1 MCDEPTP
8 LGDAGQATSDSR
20 ASVSAE
26 RPLRASAGE
35 SALML
40 TGEHACPSPGELAFA
55 APAPAPAHRAPVEP
69 AAAPEP
75 ATAPAPAHP
84 SAGEPAAAPA
94 PAPALESLATELIR
108 KAFELAR
115 LKPSRKVS
123 ESSRGLP
130 AVMAELLFAA
140 SPLSPGELA
149 RRTGVTDARI
159 ANSLKALEGRGYIE
173 RHASS
178 VDKRRVEVMLTP
190 LGLER
195 AQALQREAVAFT
207 AGFLNELGE
216 VDARELVRLLG
227 RVVEVTRER
236 REQGR
241 SCEPSEACGF
251 CEKGESGEDR

>member
-40 TGEHACPSPGELAFA
+40 TGELACPSPGELASA
-55 APAPAPAHRAPVEP
+55 APAPAPAHRAPGEP